1 MLAAVGKSF
10 AGQQF
15 NRLQSTVHSPLAAAV
30 TTSRHLG
37 LGRGNYIKWS
47 RSWQTPSDLPCL
59 QMSIIFEVS
68 EVKQYMPVVTIA
80 VWRMVVTRT
89 GVTRDHRI
97 TIQLHWIHYT
107 GYILRDVSIP
117 CPLTMSVTN
126 WHWTVCILCHTSTII
141 LGADT
146 ETGWC
151 LLMVL
156 AVDSLL
162 VCTYHSIRW
171 RVNNQERNF
180 LNYIL

>member
-1 MLAAVGKSF
+1 MPGELKSPPL
-10 AGQQF
+10 GTLKWGG
-15 NRLQSTVHSPLAAAV
+15 LQLYRHSC
-30 TTSRHLG
+30 RQG
-37 LGRGNYIKWS
+37 WS
-47 RSWQTPSDLPCL
+47 PPHFKHKSGWFTQGWPSCNLNH
-59 QMSIIFEVS
+59 
-68 EVKQYMPVVTIA
+68 PVVTIA

-151 LLMVL
+151 LLMVIT
-156 AVDSLL
+156 VDSLV

>member
-1 MLAAVGKSF
+1 
-10 AGQQF
+10 
-15 NRLQSTVHSPLAAAV
+15 
-30 TTSRHLG
+30 
-37 LGRGNYIKWS
+37 
-47 RSWQTPSDLPCL
+47 
-59 QMSIIFEVS
+59 MSIIFEVS

-107 GYILRDVSIP
+107 GCITVRYSTVQWVWPETIALPYSYTGYITLDIYCILRDVSIP

-126 WHWTVCILCHTSTII
+126 CHWTVCILCHTSTII

-162 VCTYHSIRW
+162 VCTYHSMRW

-180 LNYIL
+180 LNDILYTSSSILKCQIPKIDP